1 MTFESMDDDKVD
13 RGMQPVFISLNGT
26 QQKNKLNSFMDN
38 TWDGFYAGQ
47 IRLSRFPALI
57 DGNGGVYNI
66 SFTGSPAKKMRFT
79 FDSNNKTAAMTV
91 RIAYPGAVSRSITI
105 NDELVEPNAWD
116 EAAKMYG
123 PIQQKYCGENR
134 YVGVKN
140 ILEFYL
146 VEGCTLQI
154 IPRDAIQSLVR
165 MEWSLDE
172 FFANGGTTS
181 FMDRVAA
188 GLGIHA
194 STIKIVSVYEGSLVV
209 NYEIGASDPVAL
221 QQVAQK
227 QTQAFATNALDLGAP
242 ILDVAVTQ
250 SSSTGTAA
258 ATPAAPVS
266 VVSGGTVTAPGYA
279 PIVVTRTVSNDPD
292 LAAAAAAAAASSG
305 SSATSTSTTASSSV
319 ASTPVSTDRVGS
331 SSFGV
336 INSSGASFSPNVQV
350 VVQGAQ
356 SQGQESSSRPVS
368 GIQERYS

>member
-1 MTFESMDDDKVD
+1 
-13 RGMQPVFISLNGT
+13 
-26 QQKNKLNSFMDN
+26 MDN

-57 DGNGGVYNI
+57 DGNGGAYNI

-105 NDELVEPNAWD
+105 NDELIEPNAWD
-116 EAAKMYG
+116 EAAQMYG

-134 YVGVKN
+134 YIGVKN

-172 FFANGGTTS
+172 FFSNGGTTS

-221 QQVAQK
+221 QQVAEK

-242 ILDVAVTQ
+242 ILDVAVT
-250 SSSTGTAA
+250 
-258 ATPAAPVS
+258 
-266 VVSGGTVTAPGYA
+266 
-279 PIVVTRTVSNDPD
+279 
-292 LAAAAAAAAASSG
+292 
-305 SSATSTSTTASSSV
+305 
-319 ASTPVSTDRVGS
+319 
-331 SSFGV
+331 
-336 INSSGASFSPNVQV
+336 
-350 VVQGAQ
+350 
-356 SQGQESSSRPVS
+356 
-368 GIQERYS
+368 